1 MSAGAKLSKSLHGSQ
16 VPDLSLDRFEPEF
29 QHLAVCWSTRGGQL
43 GLSLGQCQFQPGL
56 AGLAVVFFRR
66 QGWAQRLYALR
77 LFLLGLDRFAFE
89 PARHG
94 ADRSRNRAVPFAD
107 AQSAVQY
114 VDCARNSLHQWPLA
128 WPLSIGNSTALLG
141 WRMDKLIRDLRHAG
155 RMLRKTPVFTSV
167 VVFTLAVGIGANTA
181 MFSVVNGVLLQ
192 GLPFPHP
199 ERIVD
204 LNEVERRNIAGGG
217 AIAPATFIDWRKMA
231 TSYDVMSVFSPR
243 TYNVTPDT
251 GEPARVRG
259 TIASSSFF
267 AVLGVSPILGRGF
280 TPGDAQPGQGQSV
293 VLSFGFWQRQF
304 AGKPDVLN
312 QSVRLNGQPY
322 TIIGV
327 MPATL
332 NFPDATNF
340 WVPSTHDVPSCGGP
354 P

>member
-1 MSAGAKLSKSLHGSQ
+1 M
-16 VPDLSLDRFEPEF
+16 
-29 QHLAVCWSTRGGQL
+29 
-43 GLSLGQCQFQPGL
+43 
-56 AGLAVVFFRR
+56 
-66 QGWAQRLYALR
+66 
-77 LFLLGLDRFAFE
+77 
-89 PARHG
+89 
-94 ADRSRNRAVPFAD
+94 
-107 AQSAVQY
+107 
-114 VDCARNSLHQWPLA
+114 
-128 WPLSIGNSTALLG
+128 
-141 WRMDKLIRDLRHAG
+141 
-155 RMLRKTPVFTSV
+155 
-167 VVFTLAVGIGANTA
+167 
-181 MFSVVNGVLLQ
+181 NGVLLQ
-192 GLPFPHP
+192 GLPFQHP

-204 LNEVERRNIAGGG
+204 LNEVERRDIAGGG

-280 TPGDAQPGQGQSV
+280 TPADAEPGGGQNI

-304 AGKPDVLN
+304 AGKPDVIN
-312 QSVRLNGQPY
+312 QTVRLNGQPY
-322 TIIGV
+322 TIVGV

-354 P
+354 PNADPASNAARTACGGCCLKGRKRSSRPTPRSDSDHSQSVPEESPLHRHRDAVQDVVAPRTPRSFAWGVAACF